1 MAAKWETISGRGNG
15 KCKGPGVGR
24 NLASPSKTPD

>member
-1 MAAKWETISGRGNG
+1 MAARWETITGGGTS

-24 NLASPSKTPD
+24 NLASHSKTPD